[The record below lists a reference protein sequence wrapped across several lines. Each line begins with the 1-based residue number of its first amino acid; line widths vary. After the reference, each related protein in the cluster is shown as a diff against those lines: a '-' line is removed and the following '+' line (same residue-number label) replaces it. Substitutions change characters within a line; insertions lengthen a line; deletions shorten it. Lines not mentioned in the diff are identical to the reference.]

1 MSATP
6 VAAAA
11 QYADQPDDELILRVR
26 NGDSDAYAELWR
38 RYFPLA
44 VRVARRSTSR
54 FDPEDLASEAFLTVL
69 SAIRNGQGPDHA
81 FRVYLMTVVRNMSAK
96 WGSRQM
102 EIVLEDPYQAA
113 PPPPVD
119 GLAALERDPRM
130 VAAFT
135 SLPVRTR
142 SVLWYTIVEGFTP
155 TELAPMLGISSNA
168 AAVLALRG
176 RKALRKAWLQAGPED
191 GDTRPTAPRH
201 LRDVSAEGGAV
212 RRAEITDVTRSTS
225 VPTKGWK
232 MSIADLAAKSS
243 SAEWPT
249 PHRERFTRAELE
261 APLFV
266 ACECPLGRDHTF
278 AEWDERFGVGAFRA
292 IAG

>member
-1 MSATP
+1 MSATS
-6 VAAAA
+6 VAAPTL
-11 QYADQPDDELILRVR
+11 YADQPDDELILCVR
-26 NGDSDAYAELWR
+26 SGDYDAYAELWR

-44 VRVARRSTSR
+44 VAVARRSTSR
-54 FDPEDLASEAFLTVL
+54 FDPEDLASEAFLTVF
-69 SAIRNGQGPDHA
+69 SAIRNGSGPVYA

-102 EIVLEDPYQAA
+102 EIALEDPKVAV

-155 TELAPMLGISSNA
+155 TELAPMLGISANA

-176 RKALRKAWLQAGPED
+176 RRALRKAWLQAGHED
-191 GDTRPTAPRH
+191 GDARPTSPRH
-201 LRDVSAEGGAV
+201 LRDVSAVGGAV
-212 RRAEITDVTRSTS
+212 RRADITDVTRSTS

-232 MSIADLAAKSS
+232 LSIADLAAESS
-243 SAEWPT
+243 SAGWAAS
-249 PHRERFTRAELE
+249 HREQFTRADSEE
-261 APLFV
+261 PLFV

-278 AEWDERFGVGAFRA
+278 AEWDEKFGVGAFRA
-292 IAG
+292 FAG